1 MVECVFEPRR
11 NHRLTVDPSPSLSAG
26 RRPAHIQTHL
36 LMSPTAGCPIL
47 HPPLHPHALGQ
58 LAAVRFLQSDVH
70 CGRVAG
76 SNGSGKKFVR
86 WEVMAMAKPPL
97 RRHYCTSAQPLP
109 LPIQRVGTNQ
119 PSDDDCCAA
128 DVDEHRL
135 HAQLTAGIEGLILA
149 KHIGVINSGSACP
162 IHQRSHSACCISTT
176 ILPGDWGTAFSF
188 ANIAATNSASKLIQ
202 PGAGGSK

>member
-1 MVECVFEPRR
+1 M
-11 NHRLTVDPSPSLSAG
+11 
-26 RRPAHIQTHL
+26 
-36 LMSPTAGCPIL
+36 
-47 HPPLHPHALGQ
+47 
-58 LAAVRFLQSDVH
+58 
-70 CGRVAG
+70 
-76 SNGSGKKFVR
+76 R

-97 RRHYCTSAQPLP
+97 QQHYCTSAQPLP

-162 IHQRSHSACCISTT
+162 RYTRGLAEHVAYQPPSCLGVGAQPSTLQ
-176 ILPGDWGTAFSF
+176 I
-188 ANIAATNSASKLIQ
+188 
-202 PGAGGSK
+202 